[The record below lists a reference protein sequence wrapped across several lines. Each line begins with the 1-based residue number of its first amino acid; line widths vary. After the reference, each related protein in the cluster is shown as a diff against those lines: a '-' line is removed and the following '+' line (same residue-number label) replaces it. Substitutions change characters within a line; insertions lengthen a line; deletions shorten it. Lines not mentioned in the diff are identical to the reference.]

1 MPPMNH
7 FIVLCRMFSG
17 ILTTHE
23 RRVFR
28 RGAPNEHYLFEE
40 FLEDWGRLHMNMFSA
55 NVLSEHLG
63 FLHVHGAIDPPL
75 CITHEASPEILFRV
89 LCTPAA
95 YDPKIFILIGR
106 GMARSP
112 NHPEDSRPFHPA
124 MSRWWNAMNNAR
136 LALPLADMSSDQ
148 VQQTLI
154 QFYLSAPIDSCP
166 VADLCDDLVML
177 LVHTSPTPAHDNFYR
192 LLVTPRREDYSG
204 ATTLHANILAL
215 SHFMCHVD
223 EVFEYRFSV
232 APDSRPL
239 PPNLLLGPPVS
250 DRVLRIHI

>member
-1 MPPMNH
+1 MPPMNN

-17 ILTTHE
+17 ILAAHE
-23 RRVFR
+23 HRVFR
-28 RGAPNEHYLFEE
+28 RGAPSEHYLFEE
-40 FLEDWGRLHMNMFSA
+40 FLEDWGRLHMNMFAA

-63 FLHVHGAIDPPL
+63 ILHVHGAIDPPL

-124 MSRWWNAMNNAR
+124 MSQSWNTMNNTQ
-136 LALPLADMSSDQ
+136 AL
-148 VQQTLI
+148 I
-154 QFYLSAPIDSCP
+154 HFYLSAPTDSCP

-192 LLVTPRREDYSG
+192 LLVTPHREDYSG
-204 ATTLHANILAL
+204 ATTLHANILEL
-215 SHFMCHVD
+215 SSFMCHVD